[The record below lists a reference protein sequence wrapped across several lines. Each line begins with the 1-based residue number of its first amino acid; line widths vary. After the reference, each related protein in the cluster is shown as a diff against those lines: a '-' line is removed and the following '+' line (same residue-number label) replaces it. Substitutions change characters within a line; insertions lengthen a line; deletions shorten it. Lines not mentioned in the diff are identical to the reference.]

1 MSKLIVYK
9 ASAGS
14 GKTFRLAAEYLK
26 LVLTNP
32 LAYRRILA
40 VTFTNKA
47 TGEMKSRILGELF
60 LLSTGEPSGLAKE
73 VSRDLGLS
81 LGVLSEK
88 AKVVLGLILHDYS
101 RFSVSTIDSFVQR
114 VVQGLLWEI
123 GQEGNFDLEMDEQ
136 AVLEKAVDTMLD
148 SAASNPT
155 LLEWLYRM
163 SRGRVSEGQS
173 WDVRDTLI
181 GLGRQL
187 FNESFRTMDQAEVAD
202 FTSRDKVNQLRHEL
216 EILCRD
222 VARQLSALGSSAVD
236 AIDRSGLSASDLVQ
250 GAKGPYSFFHKV
262 EAISEKDEQLPEMNS
277 YVRKALEDS
286 SMEAWCSGPAKKDVN
301 RKGLVASVA
310 SGVLHPS
317 LVEINNLYN
326 ERGLDFHSAQMLLKN
341 LDTLALLGDIW
352 NTIRVQSKE
361 EGFLLISDTAMLLRN
376 FVKDSDTP
384 FVYEKTGM
392 RYSSYMIDE
401 FQDTS
406 VVQWEN
412 FLPLIVNSLAED
424 EFSMVVGD
432 VKQSIY
438 RWRSG
443 DWRIL
448 SEGVERDL
456 ATFGV
461 DVRNMD
467 RNFRSL
473 PEVVNFNNHFFTRAV
488 DFATDYLRR
497 VNKELSSNLAE
508 HFGQELQQAYAG
520 LEQKSTVQTKDGNG
534 YVRVD
539 LLPATG
545 RNHTDEEVALE
556 LPLLIEQLQQRG
568 YAPGDIAILVRSN
581 SDGQKVANTLL
592 AHKRANPGSPY
603 LFDVVSQ
610 DGLRL
615 SASPVVRLCLAALSL
630 VVNPADGVAKG
641 VLLRELST
649 VNSPNEDAREW
660 HSCFTGIDFGEIA
673 EWLTSLRTLPVQEA
687 LEEVINHFSLFQ
699 LRGELAFLAELHEQ
713 ATSFSRKGHPD
724 IAQFVQWWKEKGVNV
739 GLSVP
744 EKKTAITILT
754 IHRSKGLQFPVVIIP
769 YFSWPIMHSS
779 GTFLWVS
786 HSEPPFNLI
795 PKYPIK
801 TSKLAEKSH
810 FAAAVAEEK
819 LRALVDTLNMVYVAF
834 TRPER
839 ELYVFAPARGEEK
852 IGGNGSVNDAA
863 QLLDEVLF
871 SGADNFWKKNN
882 GVTVSGEEI
891 TRFEVGEPQPVHF
904 QLDSAGEHSIPMTTY
919 PTGAVPRGI
928 RLNLEA
934 IDFFLP
940 EPSERSKV
948 VGYGKLMHELL
959 ASIET
964 EADLPAVIDRFVR
977 EGRLSKPEKLEL
989 LPRFQSKLALAP
1001 FTQWFSKEFQVLRET
1016 TILTPDGK
1024 SYRPDRVMVKGN
1036 AAIVVDFKFGHED
1049 AAHAVQVRRYATL
1062 LMQMGY
1068 NPVEGFIWYV
1078 DGDKV
1083 VSAMG

>member
-14 GKTFRLAAEYLK
+14 GKTFRLAVEYLK
-26 LVLTNP
+26 LVLINP

-60 LLSTGEPSGLAKE
+60 LLSIGEPSGLARE
-73 VSRDLGLS
+73 VSHDLNLS
-81 LGVLSEK
+81 LGTLSEK
-88 AKVVLGLILHDYS
+88 AKVVLGFILHDYS

-148 SAASNPT
+148 SASSNPT

-163 SRGRVSEGQS
+163 SRGRVSDGQS

-181 GLGRQL
+181 DLGRQL
-187 FNESFRTMDQAEVAD
+187 FNENFRTMDQSEVAS
-202 FTSRDKVNQLRHEL
+202 FTDREKVNQLRHEL
-216 EILCRD
+216 EVMCRN
-222 VARQLSALGSSAVD
+222 VTHQLNVIGNSAVD
-236 AIDRSGLSASDLVQ
+236 AIDRSGLSTSDIVRGVQ
-250 GAKGPYSFFHKV
+250 GPFTFFHKV
-262 EAISEKDEQLPEMNS
+262 AAISEKDEQLPEMNS
-277 YVRKALEDS
+277 YVRKILEES
-286 SMEAWCSGPAKKDVN
+286 SMEAWCSTSIKKDVN
-301 RKGLVASVA
+301 RKGLVISLAE
-310 SGVLHPS
+310 GVLKPS
-317 LVEINNLYN
+317 LIQINDLYTKH
-326 ERGLDFHSAQMLLKN
+326 ELDWHSAQLLLKN

-473 PEVVNFNNHFFTRAV
+473 PEVVNFNNQFFTRAV
-488 DFATDYLRR
+488 DFAKQYLMRENNNIS
-497 VNKELSSNLAE
+497 VEITEQFGFELE
-508 HFGQELQQAYAG
+508 RAYAG
-520 LEQKSTVQTKDGNG
+520 LLQKPAVASTDSNG

-539 LLPATG
+539 FLPVMG
-545 RNHTDEEVALE
+545 IKNTDEEVALE

-581 SDGQKVANTLL
+581 SDGQKVANMLL
-592 AHKRANPGSPY
+592 AHKRANPNSPY

-641 VLLRELST
+641 VLLREISTMNST
-649 VNSPNEDAREW
+649 VDGEREW
-660 HSCFTGIDFGEIA
+660 HGSFTNIDFGQISA
-673 EWLTSLRTLPVQEA
+673 WLITLRTLPVQEA
-687 LEEVINHFSLFQ
+687 LEEMINHFSLFQ

-713 ATSFSRKGHPD
+713 ATNFSRKGRPD
-724 IAQFVQWWKEKGVNV
+724 IAQFIQWWKEKGVTV

-744 EKKTAITILT
+744 EKNTAITILT

-801 TSKLAEKSH
+801 TIKLAEKSH

-819 LRALVDTLNMVYVAF
+819 LRALVDTLNLIYVAF

-839 ELYVFAPARGEEK
+839 ELYVFAPARSEDKSGR
-852 IGGNGSVNDAA
+852 NGAVKDAF

-871 SGADNFWKKNN
+871 SSADNLWKKNS
-882 GVTVSGEEI
+882 GVTLSGEEI
-891 TRFEVGEPQPVHF
+891 TRFEVGELQPVHF
-904 QLDSAGEHSIPMTTY
+904 QRDSAGEHSIPMTTY

-934 IDFFLP
+934 IDFFLS

-964 EADLPAVIDRFVR
+964 VADLPEVIDCFVR
-977 EGRLSKPEKLEL
+977 EGRLSEPEKREL
-989 LPRFQSKLALAP
+989 LPRFQSKLALTP
-1001 FTQWFSKEFQVLRET
+1001 FAQWFSTEFQVLRET

-1062 LMQMGY
+1062 LMKMGY
-1068 NPVEGFIWYV
+1068 SPVEGFIWYV
-1078 DGDKV
+1078 DGDKLV
-1083 VSAMG
+1083 NAMG